1 MEWDSDSDLSGEEED
16 DVIEEEVE
24 DELEELG
31 FMLSGGGSALPFPID
46 SLLQPAPCGFVVSD
60 VFEPDHPIIY
70 VNSVFEMVTGYRAEE
85 VLGQN
90 WKLRRQRSCPYLPNF
105 TLVVGHPEIAWSSVG
120 DSMQCKGS
128 QCSVGHSVVGRED
141 MGVGRGSSST
151 YQFRGREIG

>member
-1 MEWDSDSDLSGEEED
+1 MEWDSNSDLSGEEED
-16 DVIEEEVE
+16 GVIEEEEVE

-31 FMLSGGGSALPFPID
+31 FMLSGGGSTLPFPID

-90 WKLRRQRSCPYLPNF
+90 W
-105 TLVVGHPEIAWSSVG
+105 
-120 DSMQCKGS
+120 
-128 QCSVGHSVVGRED
+128 
-141 MGVGRGSSST
+141 
-151 YQFRGREIG
+151 

>member
-16 DVIEEEVE
+16 GVIEEEVE
-24 DELEELG
+24 EELEELG

-90 WKLRRQRSCPYLPNF
+90 WNS
-105 TLVVGHPEIAWSSVG
+105 
-120 DSMQCKGS
+120 KGKCNRKENEAILINGKGKMENTS
-128 QCSVGHSVVGRED
+128 PFWEC
-141 MGVGRGSSST
+141 
-151 YQFRGREIG
+151 FNA

>member
-90 WKLRRQRSCPYLPNF
+90 CIKIVCLKEI
-105 TLVVGHPEIAWSSVG
+105 TVGSLDIY
-120 DSMQCKGS
+120 QLS
-128 QCSVGHSVVGRED
+128 QHALA
-141 MGVGRGSSST
+141 
-151 YQFRGREIG
+151 